1 MKTALTDG
9 NVTAIEGDALKEGDE
24 VILGLATAKAM
35 ANSGGG
41 GAVAGRV
48 AWGGC
53 RWRTRPRPSR
63 SSGSRT

>member
-41 GAVAGRV
+41 GGGGPRGMGRM
-48 AWGGC
+48 
-53 RWRTRPRPSR
+53 
-63 SSGSRT
+63 